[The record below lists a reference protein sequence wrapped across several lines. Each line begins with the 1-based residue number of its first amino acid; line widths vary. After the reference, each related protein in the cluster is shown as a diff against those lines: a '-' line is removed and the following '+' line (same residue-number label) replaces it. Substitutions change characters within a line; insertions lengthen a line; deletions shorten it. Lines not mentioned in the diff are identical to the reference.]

1 MNRNPELLIDPAASD
16 WFDRWLPALIAA
28 AGVVLAFALQ
38 GYQLLQ
44 ATNIIA
50 FSIAILGLNLLAG
63 YNGQI
68 SLGQGAFVA
77 MGGYTAAILMHRFGV
92 PFWLAVPVSGLTS
105 MALGYL
111 IAIPAV
117 RLELLYLA
125 LATFSLAV
133 ALPQVA
139 KNKLLAAWTGG
150 VEGLPIPRPQPWD
163 TLGLNLDQT
172 IYLYALLVAIVVF
185 VLVRNLTG
193 GRIGR
198 ALQAIKDQ
206 PVAAET
212 MAIDTRFYKRA
223 TFAVSAFLTGVGG
236 GIGAVAT
243 GFVSADS
250 YNFFISI
257 TLLVGAV
264 IGGFRSIF
272 GSIFGAAFIVL
283 LPMYA
288 EKVAQGAAWATFG
301 AVTILTMWVM
311 PEGFAGL
318 YASVRARLRSMRK
331 AGALHPAPVAP
342 DGALPLDGGY
352 P

>member
-1 MNRNPELLIDPAASD
+1 MHQNTTSYALRNDR
-16 WFDRWLPALIAA
+16 FDRSLPLVLVLI
-28 AGVVLAFALQ
+28 GFALTFVLE

-44 ATNIIA
+44 ATNILA

-68 SLGQGAFVA
+68 SLGQGAFIA
-77 MGGYTAAILMHRFGV
+77 MGGYTTAILMHRFGV
-92 PFWLAVPVSGLTS
+92 PFWLAVPASGFTS
-105 MALGYL
+105 MLLGYL

-133 ALPQVA
+133 ALPQVV
-139 KNKLLAAWTGG
+139 KNKLLSPWTGG
-150 VEGLPIPRPQPWD
+150 VEGLSIPRPPAWES
-163 TLGLNLDQT
+163 LGLNLDQT
-172 IYLYALLVAIVVF
+172 IYLYALLVAIVMF
-185 VLVRNLTG
+185 ALIRNLVQ

-223 TFAVSAFLTGVGG
+223 TFAISSFLTGIGG

-264 IGGFRSIF
+264 IGCFRSIF
-272 GSIFGAAFIVL
+272 GALFGAAFIVL
-283 LPMYA
+283 LPMYL
-288 EKVAQGAAWATFG
+288 EKVGQGVAWAAFGAACVFT
-301 AVTILTMWVM
+301 VWVM
-311 PEGFAGL
+311 PEGLAGL
-318 YASVRARLRSMRK
+318 VASIRARLQRTGGTNETSS
-331 AGALHPAPVAP
+331 AP
-342 DGALPLDGGY
+342 LPSVQRESA
-352 P
+352 